1 MATAQNDIKKVLAF
15 STVSQL
21 GYMFM
26 AAGCGAY
33 TVAIFHLVTHA
44 FFKALLF
51 MGAGAVI
58 LAVHHEQDMQAMG
71 GLRKKLKGTY
81 WVMVAGVLA
90 ISGFP
95 GFSGFFSKDEIL
107 SSAYASSEVPGHLP
121 LFWIGVVTAGLTA
134 FYMFRLLFLTFH
146 GKTRLPRAS
155 RAHLDDPGELMMW
168 PLYVL
173 AVLAVLGGIVGMPQF
188 WGNMM
193 QIEASDSLGNFL
205 TSVLTMRAPHEED
218 PATVWRLVGLTV
230 AFSGVGF
237 AAAYAVYVMRPAGG
251 ERVGRALAGPERLL
265 ARRFYVDELYDA
277 VVVRPLVFLSDRVL
291 FRGIDAGLIDR
302 VFIEGT
308 ARAVRG
314 IAAGGLKYVQS
325 GLTQAYLLLVV
336 AGTVAVLAYLI
347 G

>member
-1 MATAQNDIKKVLAF
+1 
-15 STVSQL
+15 
-21 GYMFM
+21 
-26 AAGCGAY
+26 
-33 TVAIFHLVTHA
+33 
-44 FFKALLF
+44 

-58 LAVHHEQDMQAMG
+58 LAAHHEQDMQQMG

-81 WVMVAGVLA
+81 WVMVMAVLA

-107 SSAYASSEVPGHLP
+107 TSVHGSHQLP
-121 LFWIGVVTAGLTA
+121 AHGAVFWIGVVTAGFTA

-146 GKTRLPRAS
+146 GKMRLPRAM
-155 RAHLDDPGELMMW
+155 RGHLEDPGDLMMW

-173 AVLAVLGGIVGMPQF
+173 AALSVLGGIVGMPQF

-193 QIEASDSLGNFL
+193 QIEGSDSLGNFL
-205 TSVLTMRAPHEED
+205 ASVVTLRPLHEAA
-218 PATVWRLVGLTV
+218 PATEWELLGITL
-230 AFSGVGF
+230 AFSGAGF
-237 AAAYAVYVMRPAGG
+237 AVALVAYVLRPELGDRAR
-251 ERVGRALAGPERLL
+251 RVLALPARVL
-265 ARRFYVDELYDA
+265 ARRFYVDEIYDT
-277 VVVRPLVFLSDRVL
+277 VVVRPLVFVSDRVL
-291 FRGIDAGLIDR
+291 FRGVDAGLIDR
-302 VFIEGT
+302 GLVEGT

-314 IAAGGLKYVQS
+314 LTSGGLRYVQS